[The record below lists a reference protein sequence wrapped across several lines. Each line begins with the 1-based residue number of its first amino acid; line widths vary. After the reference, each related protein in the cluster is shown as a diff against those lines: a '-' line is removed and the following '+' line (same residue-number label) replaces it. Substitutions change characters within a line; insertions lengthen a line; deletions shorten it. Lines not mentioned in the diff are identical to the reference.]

1 MHYGAVGPD
10 GSDLID
16 YLIEHHVNA
25 SSVLRLDDAS
35 GHAFIQVDTN
45 GQNAIVIHGG
55 SNRLLPESYWHDAI
69 DSMETGDWLLLQNE
83 TNAIADMIERAHQ
96 KGANIAI
103 NVAPADPSVRTLPI
117 EKTNLLIV
125 NEAEACLLAGKDDA
139 DAALATLCTQ
149 LKDTDVVMTLG
160 KDGLRMCSGPDRTQS
175 SVTAYEVTAI
185 DETAAGDAFVGYV
198 MAELVAGAS
207 LDVATRRGSA
217 AGALAVTKAGAAP
230 SIPSADEVDDLL
242 R

>member
-10 GSDLID
+10 GSDLVD
-16 YLIEHHVNA
+16 CLIEHQVNA
-25 SSVLRLDDAS
+25 ASVLRLDDAS

-55 SNRLLPESYWHDAI
+55 SNRLLPERYWQDAI

-83 TNAIADMIERAHQ
+83 TNAIEDMIEYAHQ

-125 NEAEACLLAGKDDA
+125 NEAEACLLAGKEDA
-139 DAALATLCTQ
+139 DAAFAMLCTQ
-149 LKDTDVVMTLG
+149 LQDTDVVMTLG
-160 KDGLRMCSGPDRTQS
+160 KDGLRMCSGRDRTQS
-175 SVTAYEVTAI
+175 SLTAYEVTAI

-198 MAELVAGAS
+198 MADLVAGAS

-217 AGALAVTKAGAAP
+217 AGALAVTRAGAAP
-230 SIPSADEVDDLL
+230 SIPSADEVTDLL